1 MQLNFQLCC
10 CPRQLPSDGFQY
22 MYFGLN
28 VMQLGHLV
36 FQMDQTTNAI
46 VEADSND
53 SNEGSDF
60 NPDNIP
66 SYDDTSEGWGS
77 SSECDRS
84 SFDDV
89 DSMLDHQE
97 ELWKWQADPQMVLA
111 VFSSNLEF
119 WLQQ

>member
-1 MQLNFQLCC
+1 
-10 CPRQLPSDGFQY
+10 

-119 WLQQ
+119 